1 MLEKISSPIR
11 LKQIC
16 ENLKKRIK
24 LKIFR
29 YNKEMQGKLNIT
41 TKDFEIFFLLRE
53 INQKL
58 NLNIKD
64 IDDRVLNLSEKK
76 LGNDI
81 FTYLK
86 KIEFTELR
94 EIILYWNEIS
104 NINAIKEL
112 SLNKLETLDL
122 RKNNISNI

>member
-64 IDDRVLNLSEKK
+64 IDDRVLNLSEK
-76 LGNDI
+76 N
-81 FTYLK
+81 
-86 KIEFTELR
+86 
-94 EIILYWNEIS
+94 
-104 NINAIKEL
+104 
-112 SLNKLETLDL
+112 
-122 RKNNISNI
+122 